1 MLNPNLSI
9 TNLLINYFNQ
19 IFMINNHEDNICQFS
34 GMNHHNHQRQQSQID
49 VNCPLIV
56 VDYHHMKIENLCF
69 VDHS

>member
-1 MLNPNLSI
+1 
-9 TNLLINYFNQ
+9 
-19 IFMINNHEDNICQFS
+19 MINNHEDNICQFS